1 MPETNSLVDT
11 ISEETGG
18 KIVDFADFEH
28 QKENIQPLRR
38 GRSAAALSQIYGGHE
53 KAQGLCSTARHSLQ
67 PHRPLA
73 ERKPEAPG
81 MESIKVSSH
90 LEAQNAE
97 FQREIASMD
106 PVEADDP
113 LDVYYRYV
121 KWLLEVF
128 PQAHGH
134 QTVIRMVEQ
143 PLKQFRGQER
153 YRNDARFIKMWI
165 WYTSIIGDGQEAVF
179 QFLVANRIGDSLAI
193 MYEEYAKLLEGAGKV
208 RKADE
213 IYQLGI
219 ARKAQPL
226 ARLQRRFDEFQR
238 RVMAR
243 TMRDV
248 DARQSGQ
255 EPRDTGSA
263 VADSGSQRS
272 MAVTDENAY
281 GNSQRTMLGTKRS
294 GRSVRSAAANKL
306 PQSQRGLP
314 DHSESMPAR
323 PNARIQVFLD
333 PEGCS
338 ENQSVL
344 NAAGDSAGPWRD
356 IGTDES
362 RRKENLP
369 EATSWRG
376 QKLQQRPVSATH
388 NPAAVASAAGP
399 ASAAPAKFTVFSD
412 NDTSQ
417 HQSSSTGSILAAKDE
432 GSMVS
437 ASGLLQTFE
446 GTSKPKK
453 HPKSKDKPK
462 AAERMVMPA
471 EMLFPNGDGV
481 PQCAEEARAQLARY
495 RYVAEEKPEV
505 DSEEGSDDEGIID
518 ESGFGK
524 HKRRSMAASSPTINT
539 KVAQKDMLD
548 IWNNLS
554 DSDSDSLLGMGGGLH
569 QDGSAGSS
577 KRRQHARDASWKI
590 AADDDYQFTMGPVT
604 PNVVPRGGIRPVIP
618 TSAQPSRVKSA
629 AERSKTDEN
638 DDINPPTMV
647 LNSIRAAKRREMQQ
661 SRHKPTPLAAR
672 VQTPRQQASMGQNHM
687 SLRSIEESSEAED
700 SNEDESLMR
709 VLTGTAKTPM
719 SARIPVFSD
728 EQRAAY
734 KCREERPK
742 PLFAGTDTAAN
753 GQGKKSP
760 LLANEFECE
769 YPPVSSRPS
778 NMLLHSTPARYPQ
791 TPGTMTRTASNGG
804 EFTALSGLTGMST
817 VGSATASTFM
827 AQQQKGAQTAIGGY
841 EFGEALEANEN
852 DDDDD
857 DEDDDDED
865 ARSIRSAQTPMRKR
879 LSMAARDLGRITPRF
894 PKTPPGGVNQ
904 QYVSDNADDDD
915 DDDAEDDDDPCTE
928 NIGEFADLDSQ
939 MNELQMEL
947 GAQFLRSN
955 SASSNMEP
963 NTDSKRSAPLF
974 SIFRDE

>member
-1 MPETNSLVDT
+1 MPETSSLVDT
-11 ISEETGG
+11 ISGETGG

-53 KAQGLCSTARHSLQ
+53 RAQGLCSTARHSLQ
-67 PHRPLA
+67 PNRPLA
-73 ERKPEAPG
+73 ERKPEALG
-81 MESIKVSSH
+81 MEGIKVSSH

-134 QTVIRMVEQ
+134 QTIIRMVEQ

-153 YRNDARFIKMWI
+153 YRNDARFVKMWI

-179 QFLVANRIGDSLAI
+179 QFLVANRIGDSLAV

-248 DARQSGQ
+248 DTRQN
-255 EPRDTGSA
+255 EPEPGDMGAA
-263 VADSGSQRS
+263 VADGGSQRS
-272 MAVTDENAY
+272 AAVTDENAY
-281 GNSQRTMLGTKRS
+281 GNSQRAMLGTKRS
-294 GRSVRSAAANKL
+294 GKSVRSAAANKL

-314 DHSESMPAR
+314 DHPEGLPAR

-333 PEGCS
+333 PEGCR
-338 ENQSVL
+338 ENPSVSH
-344 NAAGDSAGPWRD
+344 AAGDSSGPWRD

-399 ASAAPAKFTVFSD
+399 ASAASAKFTVFSD

-417 HQSSSTGSILAAKDE
+417 QQQQQPSAAGTALLPKD
-432 GSMVS
+432 GDSMVS
-437 ASGLLQTFE
+437 ASGLLQSIE

-453 HPKSKDKPK
+453 LKSKDKPK

-471 EMLFPNGDGV
+471 DMLFPNGDGV
-481 PQCAEEARAQLARY
+481 PQCAEEARARLARY
-495 RYVAEEKPEV
+495 QYVEEKAAEV
-505 DSEEGSDDEGIID
+505 DSDEGSDDEGIID

-554 DSDSDSLLGMGGGLH
+554 DSDSDSLLGVGGGLH

-577 KRRQHARDASWKI
+577 TRRQHAKEAFRKT

-629 AERSKTDEN
+629 AERSEA
-638 DDINPPTMV
+638 DDDNNPPTMV

-672 VQTPRQQASMGQNHM
+672 VHTPRQQASVGHGQM

-700 SNEDESLMR
+700 SHEDESLMR
-709 VLTGTAKTPM
+709 VLTGAAKTPS

-728 EQRAAY
+728 EQRADC
-734 KCREERPK
+734 KSHGERPK
-742 PLFAGTDTAAN
+742 PLFAGMETAAN
-753 GQGKKSP
+753 GQEKKSP

-769 YPPVSSRPS
+769 YPPVSSRPA

-827 AQQQKGAQTAIGGY
+827 AQRQQQQQQSAQMAMGGY
-841 EFGEALEANEN
+841 DFGGALEA
-852 DDDDD
+852 DDDD
-857 DEDDDDED
+857 DEDDEDED

-894 PKTPPGGVNQ
+894 PKTPPGSVGQ
-904 QYVSDNADDDD
+904 QYGHYVSDNADDDD
-915 DDDAEDDDDPCTE
+915 DDEEDAEDEEDPCTE
-928 NIGEFADLDSQ
+928 NIGEFDLDSQ
-939 MNELQMEL
+939 VHELQMEL
-947 GAQFLRSN
+947 GALRSA
-955 SASSNMEP
+955 SAP
-963 NTDSKRSAPLF
+963 KTDAKQNAPLF
-974 SIFRDE
+974 RIFRDE